1 MRGGLHEVIY
11 RSLITVSLLYCGVY
25 GRISCEVIGLMHG
38 WEDAAKFMISAPSL
52 LPFLAGKILYEVKSH
67 T

>member
-11 RSLITVSLLYCGVY
+11 RSLITVPLLYCGVY
-25 GRISCEVIGLMHG
+25 GRISCEVIGLMHR
-38 WEDAAKFMISAPSL
+38 WEDAAKFISAPSL
-52 LPFLAGKILYEVKSH
+52 LPFLAGKILHEVKGH